1 MSEANCLNCDCEFIC
16 NIDSGSICGLCPQCE
31 AKANEPTHF
40 NPAHEYG
47 TTRVYRGK
55 TIFPIS
61 FFIVKREAGDEEDEW
76 TIFNPEYKDNWS
88 ASVIGNQLQALN
100 LRTGILYLLVFVE

>member
-1 MSEANCLNCDCEFIC
+1 MSEANCINCDCEFIC
-16 NIDSGSICGLCPQCE
+16 NIDGASVCGLCPQCE
-31 AKANEPTHF
+31 ARAEEDKYF
-40 NPAHEYG
+40 NLKHEYG

-55 TIFPIS
+55 TIFPTS